1 MYVVIDKNKLNWNCL
16 FVIILNYNCN
26 TNNFMKKEDSGSGL
40 CVKTPFVEIP
50 EVNRN
55 RLIIIINNK

>member
-1 MYVVIDKNKLNWNCL
+1 MIVL

-26 TNNFMKKEDSGSGL
+26 TNNFMKEENSGSGL
-40 CVKTPFVEIP
+40 CIKTPFVEIP